1 MNAMKNVAREHT
13 IHNHRCLD
21 SSSACFSY
29 TLAAHLANSGESSV
43 ALTASVQYTSS
54 KQKRRNYYN

>member
-1 MNAMKNVAREHT
+1 MNAMKNIAREHT
-13 IHNHRCLD
+13 IHSHRCLD
-21 SSSACFSY
+21 SASARFSY
-29 TLAAHLANSGESSV
+29 TLAEHLANSGESSV